1 MKGLH
6 SILLSVLTVSLIGV
20 FGFGSILYSVY
31 LREASA
37 DTASVV
43 FEIESGEG
51 VHQISAHLN
60 EAGIVKN
67 KFLFETFVWL
77 LGREGDFK
85 VGVYQIAPGV
95 NLSTLV
101 KTLTGV
107 GTGLEV
113 TITIPEGYTT
123 MQIGNVVESQ
133 LHISAEDWQSA
144 SSGLEG
150 YLFPDTYRFAAG
162 SDAQEII
169 SRLRDNFDRRLAQY
183 ADRIGSFE
191 DLGEL
196 IILASIVEREVQTD
210 DDRALVS
217 DIFYRRLKIG
227 MALQADSTV
236 NYVTGGDSPSISFD
250 DRAIDSPY
258 NTYLHP
264 GLPLGPICNPGIAS
278 IIAANNP
285 QANDYWYFL
294 TTVEGKVIYAKTYE
308 EHIANKAK
316 YLK

>member
-20 FGFGSILYSVY
+20 FGLGSILYSVY
-31 LREASA
+31 LRQASA
-37 DTASVV
+37 ATAAVV

-51 VHQISAHLN
+51 VNQISAHLN

-107 GTGLEV
+107 GTGLEA
-113 TITIPEGYTT
+113 TITIPEGYTAW
-123 MQIGNVVESQ
+123 QIGKLAQAQ
-133 LHISAEDWQSA
+133 LGISPEDWQSA
-144 SSGLEG
+144 SAGQEG
-150 YLFPDTYRFAAG
+150 FLFPDTYRFSVG
-162 SDAQEII
+162 SSAMEVVA
-169 SRLRDNFDRRLAQY
+169 RLRQNFDRRFAQH
-183 ADRIGSFE
+183 ATEIGE
-191 DLGEL
+191 VKNLDQLV
-196 IILASIVEREVQTD
+196 ILASIIEREVQTD
-210 DDRALVS
+210 EDRALVS
-217 DIFYRRLKIG
+217 DIFHRRLEIG

-236 NYVTGGDSPSISFD
+236 NYVTGGNSPSISFD

-258 NTYLHP
+258 NTYKYA
-264 GLPLGPICNPGIAS
+264 GLPPGPISNPGIAS

-285 QANDYWYFL
+285 QSNDYWYFL
-294 TTVEGKVIYAKTYE
+294 TTAEGKVIYAKTYE
-308 EHIANKAK
+308 EQVANKAT